1 VRGAQIRE
9 EIEQRHAREIAE
21 EVARL
26 QDKVDSERKTR
37 FVSSQSG
44 QHPAVLKMA
53 LEIQQVSTES
63 LKFNRGFKKG
73 PWNAN
78 ATGVSTGPLKFNR
91 GFNRALKIQQGFQQ
105 GP

>member
-1 VRGAQIRE
+1 MYHYTNPCHAISRVLKGFSGVRGAQIRE

-73 PWNAN
+73 P
-78 ATGVSTGPLKFNR
+78 
-91 GFNRALKIQQGFQQ
+91 
-105 GP
+105 